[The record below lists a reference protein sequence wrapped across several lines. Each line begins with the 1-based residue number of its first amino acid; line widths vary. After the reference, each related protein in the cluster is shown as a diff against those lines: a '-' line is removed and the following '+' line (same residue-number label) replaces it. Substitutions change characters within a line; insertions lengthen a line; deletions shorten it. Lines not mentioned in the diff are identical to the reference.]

1 MARGGSPA
9 ARSTPTAAAPTRCS
23 CRRTDRIVATTPDR
37 YSHGHDES
45 VLRSHRWRTAEN
57 SAGFLLP
64 HLHPGERV
72 LDVGCGPGTISADL
86 ARRVFPG
93 SVTGID
99 VSDDVIE

>member
-1 MARGGSPA
+1 M
-9 ARSTPTAAAPTRCS
+9 
-23 CRRTDRIVATTPDR
+23 ATTPDR

-64 HLHPGERV
+64 HLAPGQRV

-99 VSDDVIE
+99 VADDVIDAARRDAS